1 MSNIKSKNFSK
12 LILICAAT
20 TILTGINLEAQATA
34 KADIKEARERAIDK
48 GMDVEAFNNIAEIGT
63 NAALKGKKI

>member
-1 MSNIKSKNFSK
+1 MSNTKSRNFSK

-34 KADIKEARERAIDK
+34 KKDIKEAHKHAIDK
-48 GMDVEAFNNIAEIGT
+48 GMD
-63 NAALKGKKI
+63 LKLLII

>member
-1 MSNIKSKNFSK
+1 MSNTKSKNFSK

-34 KADIKEARERAIDK
+34 KADINEALKCAI
-48 GMDVEAFNNIAEIGT
+48 GNGLDVKTFNDMPAIGT